1 MEQYTQF
8 VGNHLL
14 LSLSFFGLLA
24 YWISGEIRARTS
36 GVGSVSPMDATQLMN
51 HENAIVVD
59 VREDKEIVNGSILN
73 AVHVPFSD
81 LQNQLKKLEKYK
93 QKPVIVACRSGH
105 RSNSA
110 CNALR
115 KNGFEKVYNLRGGI
129 VGWQKD
135 SLPLVK

>member
-14 LSLSFFGLLA
+14 LSMSFFGLLA

-36 GVGSVSPMDATQLMN
+36 GIGSLSPMDATQLMN
-51 HENAIVVD
+51 HENAVIVD
-59 VREDKEIVNGSILN
+59 VRDDKEISEGKILN
-73 AVHVPFSD
+73 SIHIPVSD
-81 LQNQLKKLEKYK
+81 LSNQLKKLEKYK
-93 QKPVIVACRSGH
+93 QKPIIIACRSGH

-110 CNALR
+110 CNTLR
-115 KNGFEKVYNLRGGI
+115 KNGFEKVFNLRGGI
-129 VGWQKD
+129 IAWKKD

>member
-8 VGNHLL
+8 IGNHLL
-14 LSLSFFGLLA
+14 LTMSFFGLLA

-51 HENAIVVD
+51 HEHAVVID
-59 VREDKEIVNGSILN
+59 VRENKEMETGRILN
-73 AVHVPFSD
+73 AVHIPSSD
-81 LQNQLKKLEKYK
+81 IHNQLGKLEKYK

-105 RSNSA
+105 RSNGV
-110 CNALR
+110 CNMLR
-115 KNGFEKVYNLRGGI
+115 KNGFEKVYNLRGGMI
-129 VGWQKD
+129 AWQKD